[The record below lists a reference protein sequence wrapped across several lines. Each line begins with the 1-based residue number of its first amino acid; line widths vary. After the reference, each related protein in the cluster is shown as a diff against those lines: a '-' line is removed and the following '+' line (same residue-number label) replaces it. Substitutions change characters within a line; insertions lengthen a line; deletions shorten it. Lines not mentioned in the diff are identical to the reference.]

1 MKKRFNQIYEL
12 YKDDIY
18 GYLVYMAKD
27 RELAEDLTQET
38 FLKIYIGLRKF
49 KNQCSEKTWCLTI
62 ARNTFLSYARK
73 KQPVLLEEQM
83 LELSGGEHT
92 DTPEEQMLQ
101 KERGECIKWV
111 LMSLEEFDR
120 TIILLRDYENLSY
133 DEIAAALGL
142 TTSSVKGKLYRAREK
157 YKSKY
162 RKMIQIEEADSYGK

>member
-1 MKKRFNQIYEL
+1 MKKRFNRIYEL

-27 RELAEDLTQET
+27 RALAEDLTQET

-73 KQPVLLEEQM
+73 KQPILLEEQM
-83 LELSGGEHT
+83 LEFSGEARANM
-92 DTPEEQMLQ
+92 PEEQMLQ
-101 KERGECIKWV
+101 KERGECVRQV

-133 DEIAAALGL
+133 DEVAETLGIS
-142 TTSSVKGKLYRAREK
+142 TASVKGKLYRAREK

-162 RKMIQIEEADSYGK
+162 RKMI

>member
-1 MKKRFNQIYEL
+1 MKKKFNRIYEL

-27 RELAEDLTQET
+27 KELAEDLTQET

-49 KNQCSEKTWCLTI
+49 KNSCSEKTWCLTI

-83 LELSGGEHT
+83 LEQSREEYAN
-92 DTPEEQMLQ
+92 TPEEQVIQ
-101 KERGECIKWV
+101 KEKGECIKLV
-111 LMSLEEFDR
+111 LMSMKEFDR

-133 DEIAAALGL
+133 DEMAISLGI
-142 TTSSVKGKLYRAREK
+142 TVSSVKGKLYRAREK

-162 RKMIQIEEADSYGK
+162 NEMIQNEEV